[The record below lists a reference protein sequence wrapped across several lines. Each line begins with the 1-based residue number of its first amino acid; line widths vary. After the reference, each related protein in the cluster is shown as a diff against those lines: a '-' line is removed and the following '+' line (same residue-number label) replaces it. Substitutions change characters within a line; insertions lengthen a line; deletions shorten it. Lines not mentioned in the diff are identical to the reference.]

1 MRDVKL
7 EVHAVLGE
15 GNKLI
20 FDIPQSMREAID
32 VKAGDVLDLE
42 QIALWHDIAKAH
54 DEYQHNQDDS
64 AVAEVRVPAR
74 LVNTSVVNTKEF
86 LQFLQLNNGSCD
98 NYVTKADR
106 SNLIDAIFNPDRAV
120 DERKFKS

>member
-1 MRDVKL
+1 MKDVKL

-20 FDIPQSMREAID
+20 FDIPQSMQEAID

-42 QIALWHDIAKAH
+42 QISLWHDIAKAH
-54 DEYQHNQDDS
+54 NQYQHSQDDNT
-64 AVAEVRVPAR
+64 VAEIRVPAR
-74 LVNTSVVNTKEF
+74 LVENGEIDTTDLLQVLSNNESREDSISVAER
-86 LQFLQLNNGSCD
+86 C
-98 NYVTKADR
+98 
-106 SNLIDAIFNPDRAV
+106 NLLDAIFNKSRAV

>member
-54 DEYQHNQDDS
+54 DEYQHNH
-64 AVAEVRVPAR
+64 AAKIAEPPSEIGNTADLR
-74 LVNTSVVNTKEF
+74 LWNQTQQHRIIEH
-86 LQFLQLNNGSCD
+86 D
-98 NYVTKADR
+98 
-106 SNLIDAIFNPDRAV
+106 
-120 DERKFKS
+120 